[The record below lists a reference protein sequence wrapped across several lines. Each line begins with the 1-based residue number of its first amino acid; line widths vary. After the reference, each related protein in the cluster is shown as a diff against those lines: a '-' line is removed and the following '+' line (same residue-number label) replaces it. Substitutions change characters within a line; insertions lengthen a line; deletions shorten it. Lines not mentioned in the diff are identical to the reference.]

1 MIEIHLSQYKNNTF
15 GCGAE
20 GEEMLSFN
28 KILTGKRYHVTLRIV
43 IPANFFK

>member
-1 MIEIHLSQYKNNTF
+1 MIEIHLSQYKSNAF

-20 GEEMLSFN
+20 GEELLSFN
-28 KILTGKRYHVTLRIV
+28 KILIGKRSHVTLRIV